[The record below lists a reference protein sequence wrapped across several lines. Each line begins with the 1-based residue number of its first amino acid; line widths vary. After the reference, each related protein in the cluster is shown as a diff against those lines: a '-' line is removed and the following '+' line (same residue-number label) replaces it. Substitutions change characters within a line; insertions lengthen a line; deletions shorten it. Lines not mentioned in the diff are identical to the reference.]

1 MQTIAML
8 TNEIPWLMAPASL
21 IAAMVV
27 ISVITVVIRLAKE
40 ESQMMVVWVILVLT
54 MGVLMMR
61 MMAK

>member
-61 MMAK
+61 MMAN